1 MILLKNNKIKRRE
14 GIKMREE
21 KVEILRRIQN
31 EEITALEG
39 AKLLEELDHPKEV
52 AKVEKKQVN
61 FGKMFRIKVLS
72 SDGDRV
78 NVQIP
83 LAFAKL
89 ALKKGNGFLGKNI
102 QSDLDLDVDMLLD
115 MIDQG
120 NIGKLVD
127 IVSADGDSVEIV
139 IE

>member
-1 MILLKNNKIKRRE
+1 
-14 GIKMREE
+14 MREE
-21 KVEILRRIQN
+21 KVEVLRRIQN
-31 EEITALEG
+31 EEITAEEG
-39 AKLLEELDHPKEV
+39 ARLLEELDNPQTLEVQSQKEKPKL
-52 AKVEKKQVN
+52 QN
-61 FGKMFRIKVLS
+61 LTKMFRIKVLS

-83 LAFAKL
+83 LAFAKI
-89 ALKKGNGFLGKNI
+89 ALSKGSGFINKNI
-102 QSDLDLDVDMLLD
+102 DSDINIDVDMLLE

>member
-1 MILLKNNKIKRRE
+1 
-14 GIKMREE
+14 MREE
-21 KVEILRRIQN
+21 KLEVLRRIQN
-31 EEITALEG
+31 EEITADEG
-39 AKLLEELDHPKEV
+39 AKLLEALDHPQAVEVQPQKEKPV
-52 AKVEKKQVN
+52 GRN
-61 FGKMFRIKVLS
+61 LTKMFRIKVLS

-83 LAFAKL
+83 LAFAKI
-89 ALKKGNGFLGKNI
+89 ALSKGSGFINKNI
-102 QSDLDLDVDMLLD
+102 HSDIDIDVDMLLE

>member
-1 MILLKNNKIKRRE
+1 
-14 GIKMREE
+14 MREE
-21 KVEILRRIQN
+21 KIEVLRRIQN
-31 EEITALEG
+31 EEITAEEG
-39 AKLLEELDHPKEV
+39 ARLLEELDNPQTLEVQSQKEKPKL
-52 AKVEKKQVN
+52 QN
-61 FGKMFRIKVLS
+61 LTKMFRIKVLS

-83 LAFAKL
+83 LAFAKI
-89 ALKKGNGFLGKNI
+89 ALSKGSGFITKNI
-102 QSDLDLDVDMLLD
+102 DSDINIDVDMLLE

>member
-1 MILLKNNKIKRRE
+1 MK
-14 GIKMREE
+14 EE
-21 KVEILRRIQN
+21 KLTVLRQIQN
-31 EEITALEG
+31 EEITAEEG
-39 AKLLEELDHPKEV
+39 AKLLEALDHPSTKEIQTQKAV
-52 AKVEKKQVN
+52 HNVKN
-61 FGKMFRIKVLS
+61 IGKLFRIKVLS

-83 LAFAKL
+83 LAFAKI
-89 ALKKGNGFLGKNI
+89 ALSKGSGFLSKNI
-102 QSDLDLDVDMLLD
+102 HSDVDIDVAMLLE
-115 MIDQG
+115 MLDQG